1 MTDSNQLATLS
12 PAMRSCI
19 ERFSDQG
26 WRERKFATEELVRL
40 VTHEQPDGATME
52 ALIDVL
58 LDLVLEPASV
68 SARAAGQ
75 EALVA
80 LGRTTVPRILS
91 RLDRADPRSRL
102 LVDLLGSVGTERD
115 VRVLAEIALDP
126 ELDENMRASAATALG
141 SLGGS
146 EAIGALENLLD
157 DTTEMLTLYALDGLR
172 SANAVVDVG
181 KLIPHLDKPISRR
194 AAVGLLGSS
203 GSVDAI
209 SKLVPLL
216 GDKMAGVR
224 AAAAQSLFSLHR
236 HFSESGR
243 SHLVASV
250 LADVSVEIRERVR
263 ALVEHRDRGV
273 CCAAIAL
280 AAMSADAEIVP
291 LLFGRMEDPIVYEQA
306 VALIARL
313 GPAANEA
320 LVKAISEVE
329 SGSREQLFRLIAAIQ
344 AEVVDPRLMEVLMA
358 GLTDPSDTIASA
370 AADALKKVGGR
381 SVMAALYRAC
391 SHEGAVGEH
400 AADALAE
407 IALRVG
413 GRRHDELTLL
423 IGGSWP
429 QEGALAQNLCRV
441 VGKLGLAEYVPPLV
455 SMLGSHDVGVR
466 VAAAHALG
474 HVPGEHEGV
483 SALSFSLADEE
494 PQVRA
499 AACRSLGMVRAPRSV
514 QPLLSATNDPSPLVR
529 AAAVQALVAI
539 DNPISFARLREIVL
553 DDPSPTVVVHAIGGL
568 GASRQDQDL
577 TLLMSLCSAKDH
589 EVVKAAARSLR
600 SFSAHRATAALLGLL
615 DHERWDVR
623 WAAAEVLA
631 ARGDVTALGPLRTA
645 LENEQDGLVRQVV
658 EQAVS
663 RLEDLT
669 GAETSR

>member
-1 MTDSNQLATLS
+1 MSGGSTMAALS
-12 PAMRSCI
+12 PGVRACI
-19 ERFSDQG
+19 ERFSDEG
-26 WRERKFATEELVRL
+26 WRERKHATEELVRL
-40 VTHEQPDGATME
+40 VAHEQPDDAAME

-58 LDLVLEPASV
+58 LDLVLEPDSV

-80 LGRTTVPRILS
+80 FGRTIVPRIMT
-91 RLDRADPRSRL
+91 RLDRTDPRSRL
-102 LVDLLGSVGTERD
+102 LVDLLGSVGSAREIPE
-115 VRVLAEIALDP
+115 LAEIALDP
-126 ELDENMRASAATALG
+126 KVDENMRASAATALG
-141 SLGGS
+141 SLGDDL
-146 EAIGALENLLD
+146 AVAALEKLLD
-157 DTTEMLTLYALDGLR
+157 DSTEMLTLYALDGLR
-172 SANAVVDVG
+172 SASAVVDVA
-181 KLIPHLDKPISRR
+181 KLLPHLEKPISRR

-209 SKLVPLL
+209 SKLVPML

-224 AAAAQSLFSLHR
+224 AAAAQALFALHR
-236 HFSESGR
+236 HFSEVGR
-243 SHLVASV
+243 THLVPSV
-250 LADVSVEIRERVR
+250 VAEVSPQIREKVR

-280 AAMSADAEIVP
+280 AAMAADEEVVP
-291 LLFGRMEDPIVYEQA
+291 LLFGRMDDPIVYEQA
-306 VALIARL
+306 VALVARL
-313 GPAANEA
+313 GPSANEA
-320 LVKAISEVE
+320 LVGAMSEVE
-329 SGSREQLFRLIAAIQ
+329 SNSREQLFRLIAAVQ
-344 AEVVDPRLMEVLMA
+344 ADVIDPRLIETLMA
-358 GLTDPSDTIASA
+358 GLSDPSEGIASA

-391 SHEGAVGEH
+391 SQEGAVGEH

-407 IALRVG
+407 IAQRVG

-423 IGGSWP
+423 IGGTWP

-441 VGKLGLAEYVPPLV
+441 VGKLGLADYVPPLV
-455 SMLGSHDVGVR
+455 SMLGSHDVRVR

-474 HVPGEHEGV
+474 HVSGEHEGV

-494 PQVRA
+494 SQVRA
-499 AACRSLGMVRAPRSV
+499 AACRSLGLLRAPRSV
-514 QPLLSATNDPSPLVR
+514 QPLLSATADPSPLVR

-539 DNPISFARLREIVL
+539 DNPISFARLREIIL
-553 DDPSPTVVVHAIGGL
+553 DDASPTVVVHAIAGL
-568 GASRQDQDL
+568 GHSRQDQDL

-589 EVVKAAARSLR
+589 EVVKSAARALR

-623 WAAAEVLA
+623 WASAEVLA
-631 ARGDVTALGPLRTA
+631 ARGDVTALAPLRFA
-645 LENEQDGLVRQVV
+645 LESEQDALVRQVV

-669 GAETSR
+669 GAESKR